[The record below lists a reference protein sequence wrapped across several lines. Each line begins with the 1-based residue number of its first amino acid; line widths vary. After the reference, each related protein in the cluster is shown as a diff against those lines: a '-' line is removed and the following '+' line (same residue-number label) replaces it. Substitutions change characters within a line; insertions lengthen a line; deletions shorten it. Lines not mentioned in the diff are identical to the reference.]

1 MATGK
6 KQPIRTA
13 VAGLG
18 RAGWN
23 MHVAAVRG
31 RKDFVLT
38 DVIDLEEKRREEA
51 RAEFGCRTFR
61 SWSKFLRESDAE
73 LVVVATQSKDHA
85 RQSLQALKAGL
96 HVLVEKP
103 MATRVRDADR
113 MIAQAKE
120 SGRVLTVHQSVRH
133 TPEAEHIRDVMRSG
147 VLGRVFMIKRGG
159 YGFGRRRD
167 WQVLRKYGGGQLN
180 NNGVHI
186 IDQVVHLLDS
196 PVKDVFGDL
205 QQILNPGDAEDHV
218 KVVIRAE
225 SGMVA
230 DVEVTTACALPLPAW
245 VLMGSRGTLVSDGKT
260 SHLRYY
266 KAKKLPPLRP
276 EDSTMVASRSYGIG
290 EVIEFVEK
298 SVPASLPVKRN
309 FYDHLYDSIRK
320 GKPLYVTPES
330 SREVLYVLQQAR
342 RGTPF
347 A

>member
-96 HVLVEKP
+96 HVLVETP

-113 MIAQAKE
+113 MIAQA
-120 SGRVLTVHQSVRH
+120 
-133 TPEAEHIRDVMRSG
+133 
-147 VLGRVFMIKRGG
+147 
-159 YGFGRRRD
+159 
-167 WQVLRKYGGGQLN
+167 
-180 NNGVHI
+180 
-186 IDQVVHLLDS
+186 
-196 PVKDVFGDL
+196 
-205 QQILNPGDAEDHV
+205 
-218 KVVIRAE
+218 
-225 SGMVA
+225 
-230 DVEVTTACALPLPAW
+230 
-245 VLMGSRGTLVSDGKT
+245 
-260 SHLRYY
+260 
-266 KAKKLPPLRP
+266 
-276 EDSTMVASRSYGIG
+276 
-290 EVIEFVEK
+290 
-298 SVPASLPVKRN
+298 
-309 FYDHLYDSIRK
+309 
-320 GKPLYVTPES
+320 
-330 SREVLYVLQQAR
+330 
-342 RGTPF
+342 
-347 A
+347 